1 LRVPASK
8 APPAVALALQA
19 SVMRMTM
26 SGRSAIVFA
35 ACIVVALVALVAVP
49 VAIDQPFGVQT
60 PRTMAVAFVM
70 RRWSPIVTLAGA
82 VAMAALLV
90 GGWRRWHG
98 VVARIA
104 LTAACVASV
113 ATAWAARQDPF
124 EWMFHPLP
132 RPGFVASER
141 ASFVEPRDL
150 VLAVTING
158 DAAAYPIRL
167 MAYHHVVNDRVG
179 GVPLAA
185 TY

>member
-1 LRVPASK
+1 
-8 APPAVALALQA
+8 
-19 SVMRMTM
+19 MTM
-26 SGRSAIVFA
+26 SGRSAAVFA
-35 ACIVVALVALVAVP
+35 TCTVVALATLAAAP
-49 VAIDQPFGVQT
+49 VVIDQPFGAQT
-60 PRTMAVAFVM
+60 PRTMALAFAM
-70 RRWSPIVTLAGA
+70 RRWSPIVTAAGA

-90 GGWRRWHG
+90 GGWRRWRG

-104 LTAACVASV
+104 LTAALAASI
-113 ATAWAARQDPF
+113 AIAWAARQDPF

-132 RPGFVASER
+132 RPGFVPLAR
-141 ASFVEPRDL
+141 ASFVAPRDL

-158 DAAAYPIRL
+158 DAVAYPIRL

>member
-1 LRVPASK
+1 MS
-8 APPAVALALQA
+8 
-19 SVMRMTM
+19 MTM
-26 SGRSAIVFA
+26 SGRSAIVVA
-35 ACIVVALVALVAVP
+35 TCIAVVLVALVAAP

-70 RRWSPIVTLAGA
+70 RRWSPVVTLAGV
-82 VAMAALLV
+82 VATGALLV
-90 GGWRRWHG
+90 GGWRRWRG
-98 VVARIA
+98 VGARIA
-104 LTAACVASV
+104 LAAACVASI

-132 RPGFVASER
+132 RPGFVPSQR
-141 ASFVEPRDL
+141 AGFVEPRDL

-158 DAAAYPIRL
+158 DAVAYPIRL